1 MFSYKISRPTGP
13 KLLLLGGAR
22 SRSRSL
28 MLKGKA
34 LMTSSSWLLG
44 RFGRNA
50 IDSCTIGRLSCQLLF
65 NNVIFLN
72 NQCQFGQVFP
82 GVYCVFPA
90 TLIYCTDRHHVGLLL
105 QFHTLPT
112 LFYIRVIDS
121 LRFIYIHKYFWV
133 REYIATRGNQK
144 EQERR
149 VLLVLAS
156 HGVVVFW
163 KHGILIPPPA
173 VATGTAV
180 CWSS

>member
-1 MFSYKISRPTGP
+1 MPVWAGISRSVLCFSDFVFRMHSW
-13 KLLLLGGAR
+13 KQKSQMHLLDIFYTPSGA
-22 SRSRSL
+22 L
-28 MLKGKA
+28 P
-34 LMTSSSWLLG
+34 SSS
-44 RFGRNA
+44 RVV
-50 IDSCTIGRLSCQLLF
+50 SVT
-65 NNVIFLN
+65 
-72 NQCQFGQVFP
+72 
-82 GVYCVFPA
+82 PA